1 MLFRRLCF
9 SGFALQT
16 GLSMELTML
25 FLRALPTLLMLCLL
39 TLGNAWAAAPAA
51 KPDAAPSEPTWPQ
64 VISSAKSK
72 LTVYQPQLDN
82 WDGYTLNARAA
93 VEATA
98 ADGKSTYGIVEF
110 SAHTLVDKATR
121 WVALDQYQILKAEFP
136 ADAKQADT
144 WLAILKKDAESRK
157 KTISLDQL
165 EAAVGVLNA
174 ERKADGAPLENT
186 PPTIVS
192 SDSPAI
198 LVYIDGDAAY
208 RPVEGTELQRV
219 INTRPLLL
227 KDAQGKHYLHVF
239 DGWMVAD
246 KLNGDYTRLAAPPA
260 NLEKARQAAIN
271 SRQVDMLTGQGDPKD
286 KVPSLAKPPHPKIF
300 IATTPTELLVTDGAA
315 QWQPIQGT
323 SLLYVSNTTGHI
335 FKEIGD
341 QNSYV
346 LISGRWFRASDMNG
360 PWTFVPADKLPA
372 DFANIPDDSA
382 KENVKASVAGT
393 PQAQEAAIAATIP
406 QTSAIRKSAVK
417 MTTPQFDGEPPLKA
431 ISNTPL
437 QYVINSATPI
447 IRVDNDSWWA
457 VENGIWFSATSV
469 NGPWSVAT
477 SVPAVIYSIPPGS
490 PMHYLNYVKVYESSG
505 DTVVVGYTP
514 GYQGSTLDPATGV
527 VVYGTGYPYTPWVGS
542 VWYGPPVTYGFG
554 VAIRYTPWTGWTFGF
569 GFGWSWGGS
578 TNAMGWG
585 WGAYPWWGNY
595 GWGYAWGPRLY
606 PAPLAWGGA
615 AYGYRGG
622 AVAWG
627 PGGWAGT
634 TGNLYHQWGDRATVS
649 RHGAG
654 YNAWTGN
661 RWAGEVGASYNSRT
675 GIAAAGQRGAVHNA
689 YTGNYAGGRS
699 GVAAGPNGG
708 AIVGERVTAGNVRTG
723 TKVSVNRG
731 AVYNPNTGNTT
742 QYGGIHGRNGGAAR
756 VGDNVYA
763 GRDGNVYKKTDNGWQ
778 SVAGGGGANRTQPA
792 NNNAQLQNLNRESA
806 ARNLGNQRTHNY
818 NRSSQ
823 MMNRSF
829 GGGGG
834 GGLHRR

>member
-1 MLFRRLCF
+1 MPF
-9 SGFALQT
+9 
-16 GLSMELTML
+16 LS
-25 FLRALPTLLMLCLL
+25 ALPSLLMLCLL

-51 KPDAAPSEPTWPQ
+51 KPNAAPSEPTWPQ
-64 VISSAKSK
+64 VISSGKSK
-72 LTVYQPQLDN
+72 LTVYQPQLDS

-98 ADGKSTYGIVEF
+98 ADGKSTYGIVQF

-121 WVALDQYQILKAEFP
+121 WVALDQYKIIKADFP

-144 WLAILKKDAESRK
+144 WLAILEKDAESRK

-174 ERKADGAPLENT
+174 ELKADSAPLENT
-186 PPTIVS
+186 PPTIIS

-198 LVYIDGDAAY
+198 LVYIDGEPAY

-246 KLNGDYTRLAAPPA
+246 TLAGDYTRLAAPPA
-260 NLEKARQAAIN
+260 SLEKAKQAAIK
-271 SRQVDMLTGQGDPKD
+271 SRQVDLLTGQSDPKD
-286 KVPSLAKPPHPKIF
+286 KIPSLAKPPQPKIF

-346 LISGRWFRASDMNG
+346 LISGRWFRASDMSG

-382 KENVKASVAGT
+382 KENVKASVVGT

-406 QTSAIRKSAVK
+406 QTSAIKKSAVK
-417 MTTPQFDGEPPLKA
+417 MTAPQFDGEPQLKA

-447 IRVDNDSWWA
+447 IRVGNDSWWA
-457 VENGIWFSATSV
+457 VENGIWFSATSL

-477 SVPAVIYSIPPGS
+477 SVPAVIYSIPPSS
-490 PMHYLNYVKVYESSG
+490 PMHYLTYVKVYESSG

-569 GFGWSWGGS
+569 GFGWSWGGN
-578 TNAMGWG
+578 TVAMGWG

-649 RHGAG
+649 RYGAG

-661 RWAGEVGASYNSRT
+661 RWAGQVGASYNSRT

-689 YTGNYAGGRS
+689 YTGNYAAGRN
-699 GVAAGPNGG
+699 GVAVGPNGG
-708 AIVGERVTAGNVRTG
+708 AIAGERVSAGNVRSG
-723 TKVSVNRG
+723 THVSANRG

-778 SVAGGGGANRTQPA
+778 SVAGSGANRTRPA

-806 ARNLGNQRTHNY
+806 ARNLGNQRTHNF
-818 NRSSQ
+818 NHSSQ

-834 GGLHRR
+834 GLHRR

>member
-64 VISSAKSK
+64 VISSGKSK
-72 LTVYQPQLDN
+72 LTVYQPQLDS

-192 SDSPAI
+192 SDRPAI
-198 LVYIDGDAAY
+198 LVYIDGESAY

-271 SRQVDMLTGQGDPKD
+271 SRQVDLLTGQSDPKD
-286 KVPSLAKPPHPKIF
+286 KVPSLAKPPQPKIF

-417 MTTPQFDGEPPLKA
+417 MTTPQFDGEPQLKA

-469 NGPWSVAT
+469 DGPWSVAT

-490 PMHYLNYVKVYESSG
+490 PMHYLTYVKVYESSG

-649 RHGAG
+649 RYGAG

-723 TKVSVNRG
+723 TKVSANRG

-778 SVAGGGGANRTQPA
+778 SVAGGGANRTQPA

>member
-51 KPDAAPSEPTWPQ
+51 KPDATPSEPTWPQ

-186 PPTIVS
+186 PPTIIS

-271 SRQVDMLTGQGDPKD
+271 SRQVDLLTGQSDPKD
-286 KVPSLAKPPHPKIF
+286 KVPSLAKPPQPKIF

-417 MTTPQFDGEPPLKA
+417 MTTPQFDGEPQLKA

-490 PMHYLNYVKVYESSG
+490 PMHYLTYVKVYESSG

-723 TKVSVNRG
+723 TKVSANRG

-763 GRDGNVYKKTDNGWQ
+763 GRDGNVYKKTDKGWQ
-778 SVAGGGGANRTQPA
+778 SVAGGGANRTQPA

>member
-1 MLFRRLCF
+1 
-9 SGFALQT
+9 
-16 GLSMELTML
+16 ML

-64 VISSAKSK
+64 VITSGKSK

-198 LVYIDGDAAY
+198 LVYIDGESAY

-246 KLNGDYTRLAAPPA
+246 KLNCDYTRLAAPPA

-271 SRQVDMLTGQGDPKD
+271 SRQVDLLTGQSDPKD
-286 KVPSLAKPPHPKIF
+286 KVPSLAKPPQPKIF

-417 MTTPQFDGEPPLKA
+417 MTTPQFDGEPQLKA

-457 VENGIWFSATSV
+457 VENGIWFSAASV

-490 PMHYLNYVKVYESSG
+490 PMHYLTYVKVYESSG

-723 TKVSVNRG
+723 TKVSANRG

-778 SVAGGGGANRTQPA
+778 SVAGGGANRTQPA

-829 GGGGG
+829 GGAGG

>member
-9 SGFALQT
+9 PGFALRT
-16 GLSMELTML
+16 GLSMELTMP
-25 FLRALPTLLMLCLL
+25 FLRALPLLLMLCLL
-39 TLGNAWAAAPAA
+39 TLGNAWAGAPAA
-51 KPDAAPSEPTWPQ
+51 KPNAAPSEPTWPQ
-64 VISSAKSK
+64 VISSGKSK
-72 LTVYQPQLDN
+72 LTVYQPQLDS

-98 ADGKSTYGIVEF
+98 ADGKSTYGIVQF

-121 WVALDQYQILKAEFP
+121 WVALDQYKIIKADFP

-144 WLAILKKDAESRK
+144 WLAILEKDAESRK

-174 ERKADGAPLENT
+174 EQKADSAPLENT
-186 PPTIVS
+186 PPTIIS
-192 SDSPAI
+192 SDRPAI
-198 LVYIDGDAAY
+198 LVYIDGEPAY

-227 KDAQGKHYLHVF
+227 KDAQGRHYLHVF

-246 KLNGDYTRLAAPPA
+246 QLAADYTRLAAPPA
-260 NLEKARQAAIN
+260 SLEKAKQAAIK
-271 SRQVDMLTGQGDPKD
+271 SRQVDLLTGQSDPKD
-286 KVPSLAKPPHPKIF
+286 KIPSLAKPPQPKIF

-341 QNSYV
+341 QNSYA
-346 LISGRWFRASDMNG
+346 LISGRWFRASDMSG

-406 QTSAIRKSAVK
+406 QTSAINKSAVK
-417 MTTPQFDGEPPLKA
+417 MTTPQFDGEPQLKA

-437 QYVINSATPI
+437 QYVVNSATPI

-457 VENGIWFSATSV
+457 VENGIWFSATSL
-469 NGPWSVAT
+469 NGPWSVAI
-477 SVPAVIYSIPPGS
+477 SVPAVIYSIPPSS
-490 PMHYLNYVKVYESSG
+490 PMHYLTYVKVYESSG

-527 VVYGTGYPYTPWVGS
+527 VVYGTGYPYTPWVGN

-569 GFGWSWGGS
+569 GFGWSWGGN
-578 TNAMGWG
+578 TVAMGWG

-649 RHGAG
+649 RYGAG

-661 RWAGEVGASYNSRT
+661 RWAGQVGASYNSRT

-689 YTGNYAGGRS
+689 YTGNYAAGRS
-699 GVAAGPNGG
+699 GVAVGPNGG
-708 AIVGERVTAGNVRTG
+708 AIAGERVSAGNVRSG
-723 TKVSVNRG
+723 THVSANRG

-742 QYGGIHGRNGGAAR
+742 QYGGIHGRDGGAAR

-778 SVAGGGGANRTQPA
+778 SVVGSGANRTRPA

-806 ARNLGNQRTHNY
+806 ARSLGNQRTHNF
-818 NRSSQ
+818 NHSSQ

-834 GGLHRR
+834 LHRR

>member
-64 VISSAKSK
+64 VISSGKSK

-198 LVYIDGDAAY
+198 LVYIDGESAY

-271 SRQVDMLTGQGDPKD
+271 SRQVDLLTGQSDPKD
-286 KVPSLAKPPHPKIF
+286 KVPSLAKPPQPKIF

-417 MTTPQFDGEPPLKA
+417 MTTPQFDGEPQLKA

-469 NGPWSVAT
+469 DDPWSVAT

-490 PMHYLNYVKVYESSG
+490 PMHYLTYVKVYESSG

-649 RHGAG
+649 RYGAG

-723 TKVSVNRG
+723 TKVSANRG

-778 SVAGGGGANRTQPA
+778 SVAGGGANRTQPA

-829 GGGGG
+829 GGAGG